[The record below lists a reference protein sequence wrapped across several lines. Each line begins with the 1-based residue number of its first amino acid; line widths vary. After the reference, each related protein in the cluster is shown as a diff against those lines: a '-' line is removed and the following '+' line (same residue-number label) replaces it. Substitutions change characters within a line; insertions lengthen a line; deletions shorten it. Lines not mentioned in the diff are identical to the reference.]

1 LALEATTRRSF
12 SGNFPHNHPGLK
24 LPCFL
29 RVLFGTEKELAKAIR
44 NMLGFAPCNI
54 HLYHLAFRHRSAAV
68 EIAEGKKISNE
79 RLEFLGDSILGAIIS
94 DYLFFKYP
102 FKDEGFL
109 TQMRSKFVSRN
120 HLNKLSLKLGI
131 DKMIKTESESVS
143 NFRSMG
149 GDAFEALIGAIFVDK
164 GFNFTKHI
172 IIDRI
177 IRLHIDLEELQ
188 NRELNY
194 KSKLIEY
201 IQKEKVNLEF
211 RVIEE
216 VGKGYEK
223 LYVVEAVIDGKSFGK
238 GMGHSIKVAEQ
249 SAAELACAA
258 IFSDQ

>member
-1 LALEATTRRSF
+1 MPPLFSRSF
-12 SGNFPHNHPGLK
+12 PNNLSRLSIPG
-24 LPCFL
+24 FF
-29 RVLFGTEKELAKAIR
+29 RALFGKEKELARIIKNI
-44 NMLGFAPCNI
+44 LGFYPCNI
-54 HLYHLAFRHRSAAV
+54 YLYHLALRHRSAAV

-79 RLEFLGDSILGAIIS
+79 RLEYLGDAILGAVIA

-131 DKMIKTESESVS
+131 DKMIKTDADST
-143 NFRSMG
+143 NNYRSMG
-149 GDAFEALIGAIFVDK
+149 GDALEALIGAIYVDR
-164 GFNFTKHI
+164 GFDFTRHI

-188 NRELNY
+188 NKELNY

-201 IQKEKVNLEF
+201 IQKEKLNLEF
-211 RVIEE
+211 RVQDE
-216 VGKGYEK
+216 VGKGYSK
-223 LYVVEAVIDGKSFGK
+223 QYVVEVFVDNVSYGT

-249 SAAELACAA
+249 VAAEIACATLCNEPELPK
-258 IFSDQ
+258 